1 MLNFDFYNPTRIVFG
16 KDRLHELD
24 KLVPANTN
32 VLVLYG
38 GGSVKKFGTLDKVKE
53 ALGTRNVFEFGGI
66 EPNPAY
72 ETLVKAI
79 ELVRKENIDFL
90 LAVGGGSVIDGTKFV
105 AAGAHLEGDNFF
117 DIFSGGQVKPAEIT
131 KAVPFGV
138 VLTIPAT
145 GSEMNFYSVISHRG
159 QKSKLPFFSELVFP
173 QFSILD
179 PTITFTLPKHQ
190 VANGI
195 IDAFSHV
202 FEQYLTY
209 PVDARVQDRISEGL
223 FQTLIEVG
231 PQTVDNL
238 QDYETRANLV
248 WSATSALNGTTG
260 AGVPQDWTSH
270 MIGHELTALYGIDH
284 AQTMAVVIPAVMKV
298 RRRQK
303 HAKLLQYADRV
314 WNIREGS
321 KDERIDAAI
330 RQTQDFFESLGVK
343 TQLSDYGLGAENIDE
358 IINQLESHGMTALSE
373 TKDVTLD
380 VSRKILEAAL

>member
-1 MLNFDFYNPTRIVFG
+1 M
-16 KDRLHELD
+16 
-24 KLVPANTN
+24 
-32 VLVLYG
+32 
-38 GGSVKKFGTLDKVKE
+38 
-53 ALGTRNVFEFGGI
+53 
-66 EPNPAY
+66 
-72 ETLVKAI
+72 
-79 ELVRKENIDFL
+79 
-90 LAVGGGSVIDGTKFV
+90 

-117 DIFSGGQVKPAEIT
+117 DIFSGGPVKPAEIT

-145 GSEMNFYSVISHRG
+145 GSEMNFYSVISHKG

-238 QDYETRANLV
+238 QDYEARANLV

-321 KDERIDAAI
+321 KNDRIDARFDKHKI
-330 RQTQDFFESLGVK
+330 SLK
-343 TQLSDYGLGAENIDE
+343 A
-358 IINQLESHGMTALSE
+358 
-373 TKDVTLD
+373 
-380 VSRKILEAAL
+380 